1 MLAPLAQEWDAG
13 LWNVPMPKPSADHV
27 LPWQPYRTAQ
37 KQWADKHNIK
47 VISFPDVF
55 ATYNGDKRG
64 LFVDNM
70 HPSRQGHIIMAQ
82 AVAEQLIRNPEMLR
96 LSPSQHLSPR

>member
-55 ATYNGDKRG
+55 AHTMVTKEG
-64 LFVDNM
+64 FSWDNM

-96 LSPSQHLSPR
+96 LSPSQRLSPR